1 MKKFFYLFFVV
12 LLITIILVFSF
23 ASCGTLDMETHSSAN
38 QHETNQNGEPY
49 QLSFIAEFYDNAGQ
63 NWLTTQGSRFNISPN
78 KVKEYYWDSDGSWI
92 SGWTMSSIVSVD
104 IDGNNIETCGSTVL
118 IYDNYLVKQEC
129 VLPEEYVN
137 TASDGNATVDAPYDL
152 RSFDAWTVNWWWMTK
167 DFRNYNIGEKIVIIQ
182 SQEGNPI
189 CLFSGDNVSWEVSR
203 NLPKTTELTI
213 DGAKLYIH
221 RANFAI
227 IDKSLFNGE
236 S

>member
-1 MKKFFYLFFVV
+1 MKKIFCIFMVIF
-12 LLITIILVFSF
+12 LLISLVG
-23 ASCGTLDMETHSSAN
+23 CDTLDMETHSSAH

-104 IDGNNIETCGSTVL
+104 IDG
-118 IYDNYLVKQEC
+118 
-129 VLPEEYVN
+129 
-137 TASDGNATVDAPYDL
+137 
-152 RSFDAWTVNWWWMTK
+152 
-167 DFRNYNIGEKIVIIQ
+167 
-182 SQEGNPI
+182 
-189 CLFSGDNVSWEVSR
+189 
-203 NLPKTTELTI
+203 
-213 DGAKLYIH
+213 AKLYIH